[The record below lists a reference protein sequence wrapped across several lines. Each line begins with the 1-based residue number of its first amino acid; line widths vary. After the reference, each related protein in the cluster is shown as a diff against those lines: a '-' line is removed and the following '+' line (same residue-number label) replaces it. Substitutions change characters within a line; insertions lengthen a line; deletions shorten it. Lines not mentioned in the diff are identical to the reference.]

1 MVTQFAAG
9 IIGKIAGIIGKIAGI
24 IGKSRDHRQEP
35 GSLVR

>member
-24 IGKSRDHRQEP
+24 IGKSRNHRQEP
-35 GSLVR
+35 GS